1 MGITGLIPFL
11 EKASSRCNL
20 RDLRGQCVAI
30 DSYCWLHKGAFACA
44 DKLAR
49 GETTDIHIQYCLKY
63 VNMLLSHD
71 IKPILVFDGRHLP
84 AKAATEAKRRET
96 RENAKKRSAELLR
109 VGRTEEAKGY
119 LRRCVDITHEM
130 ALQLIQECRKRNVDC
145 VVAPYE
151 ADAQLAYLN
160 RKGIA
165 QAVITEDSDLMLFG
179 CSKVLFKLDLTG
191 TGLMIEAE
199 KLYLAMACKEEKYSF
214 DKFRYMCIL
223 SGCDYLDSL
232 PGIGLAKARKFVL
245 TTEDTDIR
253 RALAKIPS
261 YLNMRQLEV
270 SEQYKEE
277 FMKADA
283 TFKHMVVYDPVERK
297 QTRLNDPEVL
307 GTDPKLCG
315 NAGSFL
321 DEETALQLAL
331 GNLNPFNMKRLDNWH
346 PDDPQC
352 QATGGQTTNWKQTA
366 VTKHPSIW
374 KGTYERSRNNSRH
387 IEIHQEVKVRNV
399 FELERQSISSSN
411 HEEAERESIDDVLRA
426 YGVQPT
432 DQQPPPKRICLTSM
446 TLQQKLTMDV
456 DEVQDRK
463 SPPRRN
469 PFHVKSIAPVSIQGK
484 RTSSEALASPIK
496 ITEQN
501 CSLLRQVS
509 PVKKT
514 DYEARPP
521 TNTTTATTLQ
531 IRSKTEKLSRFKR
544 TVMGCDGQKVISRFF
559 STSMSSTMTTATA
572 STPPVSASADES
584 DPSLLDEIPS
594 GDTSPSPTPT
604 TVNVYLLSPEAR
616 GEKTPKKQRLS
627 VDSAASCSPAPPVK
641 GERSVE
647 KLDSGFVEEPE
658 GGFSSS
664 QKENQSEQNKPTSS
678 RLSLFTKKEPRR
690 LDTENSAEVL
700 QEIEMI
706 QDDDVVEIKD
716 DDEDE
721 SKEVQMAEQ
730 KPAQASFGRGGNS
743 GSGQKKT
750 ACRRVGL
757 SKNKSLK
764 GVGANQSK
772 LSMFGFQKKV
782 QLK

>member
-1 MGITGLIPFL
+1 
-11 EKASSRCNL
+11 
-20 RDLRGQCVAI
+20 
-30 DSYCWLHKGAFACA
+30 
-44 DKLAR
+44 
-49 GETTDIHIQYCLKY
+49 
-63 VNMLLSHD
+63 
-71 IKPILVFDGRHLP
+71 
-84 AKAATEAKRRET
+84 
-96 RENAKKRSAELLR
+96 
-109 VGRTEEAKGY
+109 
-119 LRRCVDITHEM
+119 
-130 ALQLIQECRKRNVDC
+130 
-145 VVAPYE
+145 
-151 ADAQLAYLN
+151 
-160 RKGIA
+160 
-165 QAVITEDSDLMLFG
+165 
-179 CSKVLFKLDLTG
+179 
-191 TGLMIEAE
+191 
-199 KLYLAMACKEEKYSF
+199 
-214 DKFRYMCIL
+214 
-223 SGCDYLDSL
+223 
-232 PGIGLAKARKFVL
+232 
-245 TTEDTDIR
+245 
-253 RALAKIPS
+253 
-261 YLNMRQLEV
+261 
-270 SEQYKEE
+270 
-277 FMKADA
+277 
-283 TFKHMVVYDPVERK
+283 
-297 QTRLNDPEVL
+297 
-307 GTDPKLCG
+307 
-315 NAGSFL
+315 
-321 DEETALQLAL
+321 
-331 GNLNPFNMKRLDNWH
+331 
-346 PDDPQC
+346 
-352 QATGGQTTNWKQTA
+352 
-366 VTKHPSIW
+366 
-374 KGTYERSRNNSRH
+374 
-387 IEIHQEVKVRNV
+387 
-399 FELERQSISSSN
+399 
-411 HEEAERESIDDVLRA
+411 
-426 YGVQPT
+426 
-432 DQQPPPKRICLTSM
+432 
-446 TLQQKLTMDV
+446 
-456 DEVQDRK
+456 
-463 SPPRRN
+463 
-469 PFHVKSIAPVSIQGK
+469 
-484 RTSSEALASPIK
+484 
-496 ITEQN
+496 
-501 CSLLRQVS
+501 
-509 PVKKT
+509 
-514 DYEARPP
+514 
-521 TNTTTATTLQ
+521 
-531 IRSKTEKLSRFKR
+531 
-544 TVMGCDGQKVISRFF
+544 MGCDGQKVISRFF